1 MDKLNLIH
9 EEIFYKIEKTLELA
23 LVHVKTEDNLVPCLF
38 EFETKKLYEMP
49 EGYMDYDAKKYWRK
63 AA

>member
-1 MDKLNLIH
+1 MEKINLTN
-9 EEIFYKIEKTLELA
+9 EEIFHKIEKTLELA
-23 LVHVKTEDNLVPCLF
+23 IVHKKTEDNLVPCLF

>member
-1 MDKLNLIH
+1 MDKLNLTN
-9 EEIFYKIEKTLELA
+9 EEIFHKIEKTLELA
-23 LVHVKTEDNLVPCLF
+23 VVHVKTEDNLTPCLF

-49 EGYMDYDAKKYWRK
+49 GDYMEYDAKKYWRK